1 MTFEDLGL
9 SAEVL
14 RAVNDAGYTQP
25 TPIQEKAIPWVLQ
38 GRDVLGCAQTGT
50 GKTASF
56 TLPMIDILAQGRV
69 RARMPRSL
77 IMTPTRELAQ
87 QIAESFHTYGQHTPL
102 SMALLIGGMSFN
114 DQEKA
119 LDKGVDVLIA
129 TPGRLLDHFERGRVL
144 LTDVRILVVDEADRM
159 LDMGFI
165 PDLERIAS
173 LLPQIRQTLLFSATM
188 PPEIRRLAGKFLM
201 NPKEV
206 SVAPQSTAAA
216 TVRQLVVHVANE
228 RAKRRPLETLM
239 VREPVGNGIIFC
251 NRKRTVATLYES
263 LKRAGHDVGALHGD
277 MTQDARNETLA
288 AFRDNKIKFL
298 IATDVAGRGLD
309 IEHVSHV
316 FNYDVPL
323 AAEDYIHRI
332 GRTGRAGRTGTAI
345 MFVTPEDRKL
355 YDRVVALLG
364 GKAIETVTDLSGVLA
379 VTGGAQAAPALAP
392 DDQTD
397 AETAATPAETSPAA
411 DGGATAPVRP
421 ARTRQRRRREP
432 AVEEAAVAA
441 ATDAPTS
448 MVDAVPA
455 GSDAADLTDMP
466 ATPAQVAEPDFVAA
480 EKPARPPRRRRARA
494 PEVATEVV
502 ETSMAT
508 VVAEDDTPAVDLA
521 PAAADD
527 VAEPV
532 AEAARPSHPVRP
544 PRRSRT
550 TPAPA
555 DTSSVR
561 NGAAEKPA
569 RDDRE
574 QPERERPERE
584 RSARDD
590 NTPLGF
596 GKDIPAFML
605 KSARTG

>member
-14 RAVNDAGYTQP
+14 RAVTDAGYNQP

-87 QIAESFHTYGQHTPL
+87 QIAENFNTYGKYTPL
-102 SMALLIGGMSFN
+102 SMALLIGGVSFS

-188 PPEIRRLAGKFLM
+188 PPEIRRLADKFLM
-201 NPKEV
+201 NPREV
-206 SVAPQSTAAA
+206 SVAPQSTAAS
-216 TVRQLVVHVANE
+216 TVRQLVVQVPNE

-239 VREPVGNGIIFC
+239 RNEPIGNGIIFC
-251 NRKRTVATLYES
+251 NRKRTVATLYET

-288 AFRDNKIKFL
+288 AFRDNRIKFL

-332 GRTGRAGRTGTAI
+332 GRTGRAGRSGTAI
-345 MFVTPEDRKL
+345 MLVTPDDKKL

-364 GKAIETVTDLSGVLA
+364 GKPLEELNELSAKVTAEVPADTETEA
-379 VTGGAQAAPALAP
+379 AAAGG
-392 DDQTD
+392 
-397 AETAATPAETSPAA
+397 
-411 DGGATAPVRP
+411 RP
-421 ARTRQRRRREP
+421 PRGPRARPRRRREVETEVEVTEVP
-432 AVEEAAVAA
+432 AVEAQAEELPAAEEAPAQAVKPERRKRRAPRSA
-441 ATDAPTS
+441 GTRSTDARPTEIEP
-448 MVDAVPA
+448 VE
-455 GSDAADLTDMP
+455 
-466 ATPAQVAEPDFVAA
+466 AEIEEA
-480 EKPARPPRRRRARA
+480 
-494 PEVATEVV
+494 EVV
-502 ETSMAT
+502 EE
-508 VVAEDDTPAVDLA
+508 V
-521 PAAADD
+521 
-527 VAEPV
+527 
-532 AEAARPSHPVRP
+532 
-544 PRRSRT
+544 
-550 TPAPA
+550 PAPA
-555 DTSSVR
+555 PAPR
-561 NGAAEKPA
+561 PAAERK
-569 RDDRE
+569 
-574 QPERERPERE
+574 PERPRSSERRPRE
-584 RSARDD
+584 DD
-590 NTPLGF
+590 TPLGF

>member
-14 RAVNDAGYTQP
+14 RAVTDAGYNQP

-87 QIAESFHTYGQHTPL
+87 QIAENFNTYGKYTPL
-102 SMALLIGGMSFN
+102 SMALLIGGVSFS

-188 PPEIRRLAGKFLM
+188 PPEIRRLADKFLM

-206 SVAPQSTAAA
+206 SVAPQSTAAS
-216 TVRQLVVHVANE
+216 TVRQLVVQVPNE

-239 VREPVGNGIIFC
+239 RNEPVGNGIIFC
-251 NRKRTVATLYES
+251 NRKRTVATLYET

-288 AFRDNKIKFL
+288 AFRDNRIKFL

-332 GRTGRAGRTGTAI
+332 GRTGRAGRSGTAI
-345 MFVTPEDRKL
+345 MLVTPEDKKL

-364 GKAIETVTDLSGVLA
+364 GKPLEELSDLSVK
-379 VTGGAQAAPALAP
+379 APAEAP
-392 DDQTD
+392 ADV
-397 AETAATPAETSPAA
+397 ETEAAAGGRTPR
-411 DGGATAPVRP
+411 G
-421 ARTRQRRRREP
+421 ARTRPRRRREAEAADTPGAEADVAEVAAEQAAP
-432 AVEEAAVAA
+432 AVEEA
-441 ATDAPTS
+441 P
-448 MVDAVPA
+448 
-455 GSDAADLTDMP
+455 
-466 ATPAQVAEPDFVAA
+466 
-480 EKPARPPRRRRARA
+480 
-494 PEVATEVV
+494 
-502 ETSMAT
+502 
-508 VVAEDDTPAVDLA
+508 A
-521 PAAADD
+521 PAAKPERRKRRTPRS
-527 VAEPV
+527 VESRP
-532 AEAARPSHPVRP
+532 AEAEITEAETVEEAAPTPVQP
-544 PRRSRT
+544 PR
-550 TPAPA
+550 PAA
-555 DTSSVR
+555 DR
-561 NGAAEKPA
+561 K
-569 RDDRE
+569 
-574 QPERERPERE
+574 PERTRSPERRQRE
-584 RSARDD
+584 DD
-590 NTPLGF
+590 TPLGF

-605 KSARTG
+605 KSARTGA

>member
-14 RAVNDAGYTQP
+14 RAVTDAGYNQP

-87 QIAESFHTYGQHTPL
+87 QIAENFNTYGKYTPL
-102 SMALLIGGMSFN
+102 SMALLIGGVSFS

-216 TVRQLVVHVANE
+216 TVRQLVVQVPNE

-239 VREPVGNGIIFC
+239 RNEPVGNGIIFC
-251 NRKRTVATLYES
+251 NRKRTVATLYET

-288 AFRDNKIKFL
+288 AFRDNRIKFL

-332 GRTGRAGRTGTAI
+332 GRTGRAGRSGTAI
-345 MFVTPEDRKL
+345 MLVTPEDKKL

-364 GKAIETVTDLSGVLA
+364 GKPLEELSDLSVK
-379 VTGGAQAAPALAP
+379 APAEAP
-392 DDQTD
+392 AD
-397 AETAATPAETSPAA
+397 AETEAAAAGRTPR
-411 DGGATAPVRP
+411 G
-421 ARTRQRRRREP
+421 ARTRPRRRREAEAADLP
-432 AVEEAAVAA
+432 AAEEVQAEEAAPAVDDTPAPAAKPERRKRRTPRSVESRPVEVEVVEAEAAVDEVEVEAVEEA
-441 ATDAPTS
+441 
-448 MVDAVPA
+448 
-455 GSDAADLTDMP
+455 
-466 ATPAQVAEPDFVAA
+466 
-480 EKPARPPRRRRARA
+480 
-494 PEVATEVV
+494 
-502 ETSMAT
+502 
-508 VVAEDDTPAVDLA
+508 
-521 PAAADD
+521 
-527 VAEPV
+527 
-532 AEAARPSHPVRP
+532 
-544 PRRSRT
+544 
-550 TPAPA
+550 PAPA
-555 DTSSVR
+555 PEPR
-561 NGAAEKPA
+561 RAAERK
-569 RDDRE
+569 
-574 QPERERPERE
+574 PERARSSERRQRE
-584 RSARDD
+584 DD
-590 NTPLGF
+590 TPLGF

>member
-14 RAVNDAGYTQP
+14 RAVTDAGYNQP

-87 QIAESFHTYGQHTPL
+87 QIAENFNTYGKYTPL
-102 SMALLIGGMSFN
+102 SMALLIGGVSFS

-188 PPEIRRLAGKFLM
+188 PPEIRRLADKFLM

-206 SVAPQSTAAA
+206 SVAPQSTAAS
-216 TVRQLVVHVANE
+216 TVRQLVVQVPNE

-239 VREPVGNGIIFC
+239 RNEPVGNGIIFC
-251 NRKRTVATLYES
+251 NRKRTVATLYET

-288 AFRDNKIKFL
+288 AFRDNRIKFL

-332 GRTGRAGRTGTAI
+332 GRTGRAGRSGTAI
-345 MFVTPEDRKL
+345 MLVTPEDKKL

-364 GKAIETVTDLSGVLA
+364 GKPLEELSDLSVK
-379 VTGGAQAAPALAP
+379 APAEAP
-392 DDQTD
+392 AD
-397 AETAATPAETSPAA
+397 AETEAAAGGRTPR
-411 DGGATAPVRP
+411 G
-421 ARTRQRRRREP
+421 ARTRPRRRREAEP
-432 AVEEAAVAA
+432 ADLPATEEVQAEEAAPAVDDTPAPAAKPERRKRRTPRSVESRPVEVEVVEAEAAVDEVEAVEEA
-441 ATDAPTS
+441 
-448 MVDAVPA
+448 
-455 GSDAADLTDMP
+455 
-466 ATPAQVAEPDFVAA
+466 
-480 EKPARPPRRRRARA
+480 
-494 PEVATEVV
+494 
-502 ETSMAT
+502 
-508 VVAEDDTPAVDLA
+508 
-521 PAAADD
+521 
-527 VAEPV
+527 
-532 AEAARPSHPVRP
+532 
-544 PRRSRT
+544 
-550 TPAPA
+550 PAPA
-555 DTSSVR
+555 PEPR
-561 NGAAEKPA
+561 RAAERK
-569 RDDRE
+569 
-574 QPERERPERE
+574 PERARSSERRQRE
-584 RSARDD
+584 DD
-590 NTPLGF
+590 TPLGF